1 MSITTTITETNRIT
15 SGLREANRI
24 TSGLREAN
32 RITSTLREV
41 FIIVASTEANV
52 LYTSGDTV
60 ALTDDSLLRFTS

>member
-1 MSITTTITETNRIT
+1 MSITTTITETNRTT
-15 SGLREANRI
+15 SGLRE
-24 TSGLREAN
+24 TN

-60 ALTDDSLLRFTS
+60 ALTDDSLLIFTS